1 MGRSCSWFS
10 TIPGG
15 LDGICHPPVFS
26 LQKIAV
32 SSGSEKSSAQRL
44 IDSEQAADF
53 VVESLAIMVVLLDP
67 DLLSFLQ
74 VL

>member
-1 MGRSCSWFS
+1 LLSRS
-10 TIPGG
+10 
-15 LDGICHPPVFS
+15 
-26 LQKIAV
+26 A
-32 SSGSEKSSAQRL
+32 SEKSSAQRL